1 MKVLSTNVAVQHAD
15 PSGRYDVTGIDKQPA
30 PFIDVAAPGPSY
42 GDGSGV
48 AGDIIGDSQ
57 HHGGADKAVYMYAR
71 EELDYW
77 ERELGR
83 SLRNGYFG
91 ENLTTTGVNVADL
104 LIGQRLQLGDV
115 TLEVSVP
122 RQPCATF
129 ASWMDEPGWLK
140 RWTAR
145 GDCGAY
151 LRVIQP
157 GRITAGAAIE
167 PVGRPNHGTTMG
179 EAFRAKMGDL
189 DCARRVVAAECL
201 PPAHHEKLR
210 KRVERA
216 DRP

>member
-115 TLEVSVP
+115 TLEVSVR
-122 RQPCATF
+122 RQYWA
-129 ASWMDEPGWLK
+129 GW
-140 RWTAR
+140 RWFLQVR
-145 GDCGAY
+145 SNS
-151 LRVIQP
+151 RP
-157 GRITAGAAIE
+157 GRPTAIVSRETLISRLLANG
-167 PVGRPNHGTTMG
+167 
-179 EAFRAKMGDL
+179 
-189 DCARRVVAAECL
+189 
-201 PPAHHEKLR
+201 
-210 KRVERA
+210 
-216 DRP
+216 